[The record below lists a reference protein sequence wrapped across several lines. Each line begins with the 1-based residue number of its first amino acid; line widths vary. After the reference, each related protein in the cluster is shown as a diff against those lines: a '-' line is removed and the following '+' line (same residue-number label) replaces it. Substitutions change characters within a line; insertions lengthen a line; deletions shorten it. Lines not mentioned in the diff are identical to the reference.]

1 MLQRGIDRQ
10 MKIYY
15 IDNPINV
22 NVQSNLGSKGITS
35 GKDQEWKT
43 NAQLCH
49 PGYTTEVTSKSVP
62 N

>member
-35 GKDQEWKT
+35 WKDQEWKT

>member
-1 MLQRGIDRQ
+1 

-22 NVQSNLGSKGITS
+22 NVQSNLGNKGITS

-49 PGYTTEVTSKSVP
+49 PGYTTEVKSKSVP